1 MHACTLRYTFNLV
14 CLEVRYSARSGFLL
28 SHSSKDRAFNMSNN
42 RSKHLIKCFHCIRM
56 FTIYQGISNGM
67 TENLCKKPLVNTHM
81 CTIRTVPELPS
92 LPSSLNMNSVLHMP
106 W

>member
-42 RSKHLIKCFHCIRM
+42 RSKHLISVSIVSGCSPYTRA
-56 FTIYQGISNGM
+56 SA
-67 TENLCKKPLVNTHM
+67 TE
-81 CTIRTVPELPS
+81 
-92 LPSSLNMNSVLHMP
+92 
-106 W
+106 